1 MSIFNNDS
9 LDLRICEIY
18 DIDGAYD
25 INNGIYPIAYKS
37 TMSIDLYDYSYV
49 NKHWPECR
57 EVFDLCQVT
66 NQEYQFLEYSYEQ
79 FYSRCMTTKE
89 FTECCMKALHDCPI
103 GSLQEMSKYINE
115 HSEIPGKI
123 DIDIIHDIQAACMH
137 HTITKHWKSDST
149 KTYRVGFDFP
159 SPYPYDRLKDNFMD
173 CSWCMIYRYK
183 EDAPTTMHLIMFPLI
198 PKKGCI
204 DIFKPY

>member
-18 DIDGAYD
+18 DLDS
-25 INNGIYPIAYKS
+25 GICPIAYKS
-37 TMSIDLYDYSYV
+37 TMEIGLYDYLYMKKWKKYWSD
-49 NKHWPECR
+49 CR
-57 EVFDLCQVT
+57 QVFDLCQVT
-66 NQEYQFLEYSYEQ
+66 NQEYQFLEYCDEQ
-79 FYSRCMTTKE
+79 SPFGYMTTKE
-89 FTECCMKALHDCPI
+89 FTECCIKAFHDCPI
-103 GSLQEMSKYINE
+103 GDSQEMSKYINE

-123 DIDIIHDIQAACMH
+123 SIDIIHDIHAACMH

-149 KTYRVGFDFP
+149 KTYRVGLDFP
-159 SPYPYDRLKDNFMD
+159 SPYPYNRVKDCFMD

-183 EDAPTTMHLIMFPLI
+183 EDAPATMHLIMFPLI

-204 DIFKPY
+204 DIFKSC